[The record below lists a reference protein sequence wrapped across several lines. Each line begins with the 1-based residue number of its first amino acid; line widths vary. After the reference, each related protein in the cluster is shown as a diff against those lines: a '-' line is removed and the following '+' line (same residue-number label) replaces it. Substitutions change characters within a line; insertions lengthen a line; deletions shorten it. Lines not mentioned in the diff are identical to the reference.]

1 VPAYLSLEEFAG
13 DMELKSGL
21 HRIYAEVNALHERLK
36 DTIMQVESEAYA
48 MARVFYKSVK
58 AAAREGAEDAEII
71 VKDLAYHYKKNRAG
85 KTDNDEA
92 DIEPAA

>member
-1 VPAYLSLEEFAG
+1 MPAYLSLEEFAG